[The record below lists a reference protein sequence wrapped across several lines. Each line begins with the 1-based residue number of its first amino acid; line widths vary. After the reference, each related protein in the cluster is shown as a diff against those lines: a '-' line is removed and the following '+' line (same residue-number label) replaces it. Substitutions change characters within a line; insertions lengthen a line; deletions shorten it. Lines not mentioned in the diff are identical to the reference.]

1 MNLMHWSNNIW
12 FGSLVMIFAGFS
24 LSRVMLSLGMAGIVL
39 AAVLYV
45 WRKRFSNLFFDKSNI
60 VPAMLWGLV
69 AVSGIWSTD
78 KQHWLNFARIYL
90 PFLFLPVASAILPKI
105 SDSWF
110 KKIIWSYTL
119 IFAISVS
126 VVLVNY
132 FIHFETINQ
141 SILSGGYVPTPH
153 SHIRYSLLVVM
164 AFFSSLWLYFH
175 YYGKLKVL
183 AALLAIFFF
192 GALHLLSVRSALFS
206 LYAAIPVFLFINRHS
221 LGLKR
226 IFIFFLLSAMGA
238 AIALSTM
245 PSLRNKINYMRY
257 DIMEYLSHKTH
268 DASDGMRLRSW
279 KAGWALARQQPFYGC
294 GYGDIYKEMHRWYDM
309 YYPQLAE
316 SQKKLPHNQYLWW
329 WVSIGW
335 SGMILS
341 LAALLFPVAVKWNS
355 TSWMFKV
362 FYVVLLSSFF
372 WEPTLEEQMGSG
384 FCAVWLLL
392 FLQRTKHSHA

>member
-192 GALHLLSVRSALFS
+192 G
-206 LYAAIPVFLFINRHS
+206 
-221 LGLKR
+221 
-226 IFIFFLLSAMGA
+226 
-238 AIALSTM
+238 
-245 PSLRNKINYMRY
+245 
-257 DIMEYLSHKTH
+257 
-268 DASDGMRLRSW
+268 
-279 KAGWALARQQPFYGC
+279 
-294 GYGDIYKEMHRWYDM
+294 
-309 YYPQLAE
+309 
-316 SQKKLPHNQYLWW
+316 
-329 WVSIGW
+329 
-335 SGMILS
+335 
-341 LAALLFPVAVKWNS
+341 
-355 TSWMFKV
+355 
-362 FYVVLLSSFF
+362 
-372 WEPTLEEQMGSG
+372 
-384 FCAVWLLL
+384 
-392 FLQRTKHSHA
+392 